1 MLDRL
6 AKKSRMAIAHKVA
19 QNAKYI
25 VLKSNKIILHFL

>member
-6 AKKSRMAIAHKVA
+6 AKKSRMTIEHKVV

-25 VLKSNKIILHFL
+25 ALKLNKIISHFL